1 MWFGKSEKELELV
14 HQERMKCLEKGFPLP
29 DAELAWVEAVRLRG
43 SQVTAVFIV
52 ATVALVCGA
61 VGSTAILLALGR
73 DLFGAWLFPL
83 LLLVWCVSGSLLYTL
98 FRQGMQSLGQIKRPA
113 DFVVRPPAE
122 APANGLPAVP
132 SEASQAAAPRG
143 PSEGIQEG
151 WYARQGTP
159 DNT

>member
-1 MWFGKSEKELELV
+1 MWFRKSEKQLEQE

-43 SQVTAVFIV
+43 AQVTAVFIV

-61 VGSTAILLALGR
+61 VGATAILLALGR
-73 DLFGAWLFPL
+73 DLFAPWLLFPMI
-83 LLLVWCVSGSLLYTL
+83 LLVWCVSGSLLYTL

-113 DFVVRPPAE
+113 DFVVKPPTE
-122 APANGLPAVP
+122 APQANGSRVAVP
-132 SEASQAAAPRG
+132 SETAAPRG

-151 WYARQGTP
+151 WYARQGQP
-159 DNT
+159 DNP

>member
-73 DLFGAWLFPL
+73 DLFGTWLLFPL

-113 DFVVRPPAE
+113 DFVVRLPAE
-122 APANGLPAVP
+122 APANGTGVVP
-132 SEASQAAAPRG
+132 SEAAAPRG

-151 WYARQGTP
+151 WYARQGQP
-159 DNT
+159 DNP